1 MRDISKLTILYVE
14 DEPELRDHV
23 AFALRLHIDTVA
35 TAANGQEAL
44 ELIRLNQ
51 PDIVVSDIRMPVM
64 DGLALTATLRQKY
77 PAIPVILC
85 TAFTDTDYLLKAIEL
100 GVAAYIPKPIN
111 TESLLAAIRQAALPI
126 LQLREIQRLKT
137 EALRAGGLMIGDNP
151 SMKALAEQITQV
163 ADSDYSVAVCGE
175 SGTGKSVVAE
185 LLHGMSGRKAKRLLT
200 VNCRSRSA
208 EQLEVELFG
217 KATGR
222 GRPMTVRDGGVLHE
236 ISGGTLLLDAPELLP
251 LQLQERILTLL
262 EKRSYLPTGGT
273 VALPCDV
280 RVVTLTTAD
289 LGKEAAQGRFSDPL
303 WLRLSDVVLNLPPL
317 RERIADIAA
326 LCRIFLGQAADD
338 LGCACP
344 KLSPDALTLLQAEP
358 WPGNFRQ
365 LKQFIR
371 RVVFH
376 GGAII
381 TAGDVRANIAET
393 VGTVGAGG
401 VVGAKD
407 FLPLQSHKLTD
418 LEQWAIQRAMHATG
432 GKKMQAAELLGIS
445 YNAFKEKIR
454 RYGL

>member
-1 MRDISKLTILYVE
+1 MYDISELTILYVE

-23 AFALRLHIDTVA
+23 GYALQLHIDSVV

-44 ELIRLNQ
+44 ELIRLNR
-51 PDIVVSDIRMPVM
+51 PDIVISDIRMPVM
-64 DGLALTATLRQKY
+64 DGLELTALLRHKY

-85 TAFTDTDYLLKAIEL
+85 TAFTDTGYLLKAIEL
-100 GVAAYIPKPIN
+100 GVAAYISKPID
-111 TESLLAAIRQAALPI
+111 TGRLVEAIKQAALPI
-126 LQLREIQRLKT
+126 LQRREIEHFKT

-151 SMKALAEQITQV
+151 AMKALGNKITQV
-163 ADSDYSVAVCGE
+163 ADSNFSVVISGE
-175 SGTGKSVVAE
+175 TGTGKSAVAE
-185 LLHGMSGRKAKRLLT
+185 LLHGMSGRKTKRMLT

-251 LQLQERILTLL
+251 LPLQERILTLL
-262 EKRSYLPTGGT
+262 ENKSYLPGGGT

-289 LGKEAAQGRFSDPL
+289 LGKEAAQGRFSGNL

-317 RERIADIAA
+317 RERTADIAA
-326 LCRIFLGQAADD
+326 LCRTFLGQAADD

-344 KLSPDALTLLQAEP
+344 ELSPDALSLLQAEP

-371 RVVFH
+371 RAVFH
-376 GGAII
+376 AGAII
-381 TAGDVRANIAET
+381 TAADVRANIAEA
-393 VGTVGAGG
+393 VGTGG

-418 LEQWAIQRAMHATG
+418 LEQWAIERAMHATG